1 MRIMDTVA
9 GRSSQLPVWIAAI
22 ALIVI
27 CAAGIAALMGWL
39 PASTNRP
46 ADSIPIA
53 RVEKSAATPAKKA
66 SAIVPAVSA
75 ARAKT
80 RCTHCGVVKSVREVA
95 AKGVASSYEVTVLF
109 EDGSSRMIIEAAP
122 PPWHDGD
129 LVRIVDGVI
138 RSDA

>member
-1 MRIMDTVA
+1 
-9 GRSSQLPVWIAAI
+9 
-22 ALIVI
+22 
-27 CAAGIAALMGWL
+27 
-39 PASTNRP
+39 
-46 ADSIPIA
+46 
-53 RVEKSAATPAKKA
+53 
-66 SAIVPAVSA
+66 
-75 ARAKT
+75 
-80 RCTHCGVVKSVREVA
+80 VVKSVREVA